1 MKMYFKTNYPE
12 EIFLD
17 IKSPAPSL
25 DRAIEKTRD
34 ALDRAY
40 TGFDNALEFH
50 LIDSYIYQINSLQ
63 ERYAYL
69 LERKKQ
75 EAALPEKQLS
85 KHSSI
90 GTLVSQVFG

>member
-1 MKMYFKTNYPE
+1 MYFKTDYPE

-17 IKSPAPSL
+17 TDCPVPSL
-25 DRAIEKTRD
+25 DLAIKKTRD

-40 TGFDNALEFH
+40 TGFDNALDFH

-69 LERKKQ
+69 LELKSQ
-75 EAALPEKQLS
+75 EVSSPEKALS
-85 KHSSI
+85 KHSTI
-90 GTLVSQVFG
+90 RTLVSQVFG